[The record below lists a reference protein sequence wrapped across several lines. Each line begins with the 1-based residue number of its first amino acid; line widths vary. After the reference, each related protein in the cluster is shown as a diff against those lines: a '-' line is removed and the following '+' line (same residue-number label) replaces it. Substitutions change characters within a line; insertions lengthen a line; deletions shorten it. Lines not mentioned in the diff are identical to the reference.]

1 MRPRALARPA
11 ASLGQPDSPAG
22 PHHAAA
28 GCGQRGAALQSPA
41 ALAST
46 AAAERG
52 VASSLLTGGSSPS
65 SSSGSGGVS
74 LGSSS
79 GRERQLRV
87 AVDVDEVLGRF
98 LHSLNKFCLEAY
110 DMRYDVSDYWVYDFA
125 KIWECCQDESNEKV
139 HAFFDSHH
147 FAAGIETIP
156 GAYDS
161 LLRLR
166 PACEFMVVTSR
177 QHVIQEPTLEWLEE
191 HFPEVFSE
199 VHFGNHFALEG
210 ASRKK
215 SEICHAIGAEV
226 LIDDNPAYAK
236 ECAEAG
242 IHVLLYDWQHGY
254 PWSKTP
260 DGPRH
265 DRITRVRDW
274 AEVEQ
279 VLGVLAAQRSMT

>member
-87 AVDVDEVLGRF
+87 AVDVDEGGPTGSGNRRLAP
-98 LHSLNKFCLEAY
+98 S
-110 DMRYDVSDYWVYDFA
+110 
-125 KIWECCQDESNEKV
+125 
-139 HAFFDSHH
+139 
-147 FAAGIETIP
+147 AAGRALRRPANRCRAPFFKSGTPQHFPVESVARPGSGISGSSRP
-156 GAYDS
+156 GALAGGAGSWHALSVANGRAAPSPPDTARPPPPLTNPSASPPGS
-161 LLRLR
+161 LSKSTLWRNRLV
-166 PACEFMVVTSR
+166 PVPTHASAATALPCPQCWAASCTPSTS
-177 QHVIQEPTLEWLEE
+177 
-191 HFPEVFSE
+191 
-199 VHFGNHFALEG
+199 FALRCVWVWVCVCGGGGGG
-210 ASRKK
+210 AM
-215 SEICHAIGAEV
+215 
-226 LIDDNPAYAK
+226 
-236 ECAEAG
+236 
-242 IHVLLYDWQHGY
+242 HVL
-254 PWSKTP
+254 
-260 DGPRH
+260 
-265 DRITRVRDW
+265 
-274 AEVEQ
+274 
-279 VLGVLAAQRSMT
+279 RS